1 MLAADSTTE
10 QYSPPWT
17 TPHGVCWSGPRSTYP
32 VTRVPVASVTSNLIA
47 ATNGLAAA
55 RSTDGSSPLIRSP
68 RWRSSTAFAAL
79 LCLRMSSLDRS
90 YVPHQAEGVSHRV
103 GVDAEVAALAGQSL
117 RAQGEHLG

>member
-32 VTRVPVASVTSNLIA
+32 VTRVPVASVTSNFIA

-55 RSTDGSSPLIRSP
+55 RSTDGSSALIRPP
-68 RWRSSTAFAAL
+68 RRRSSAAFAAL
-79 LCLRMSSLDRS
+79 LCPWMSSHARS
-90 YVPHQAEGVSHRV
+90 YVPHQAEGVTDRV
-103 GVDAEVAALAGQSL
+103 GVDAEVAALT
-117 RAQGEHLG
+117 GEAC